1 MDTKQ
6 FKTNN
11 NNNNNNN
18 NNDNDNDNTNKC
30 ITKGWSPWTLFFQQ
44 GIWWPENWRW
54 DPWMMVKSL
63 HGQEV
68 PSVNIMHKSHS
79 DNGCH
84 ITIQLRWNSVDQLF
98 KLTLGSRVA
107 WGCSG
112 LPPCELN
119 MGCIWNQKKKNFC
132 IWQYSRLA
140 GTRKETQV
148 RWGPIGLCPR
158 LWIGISR
165 FKCLLGPPCCVLRK
179 ILYSYG
185 NSFQTGTF

>member
-1 MDTKQ
+1 MYNKRLVTLDFVFPARDLMTRELEMRPMD
-6 FKTNN
+6 
-11 NNNNNNN
+11 
-18 NNDNDNDNTNKC
+18 D
-30 ITKGWSPWTLFFQQ
+30 G
-44 GIWWPENWRW
+44 E
-54 DPWMMVKSL
+54 
-63 HGQEV
+63 
-68 PSVNIMHKSHS
+68 
-79 DNGCH
+79 
-84 ITIQLRWNSVDQLF
+84 
-98 KLTLGSRVA
+98 KLTWTGSSFCQYNAQITFRWWLTHNNTIAMKLCWSIIQTDLGLKSSLRVLWA
-107 WGCSG
+107 STMWAKHG
-112 LPPCELN
+112 LYLEP
-119 MGCIWNQKKKNFC
+119 KKKNFC

>member
-1 MDTKQ
+1 MINDISS
-6 FKTNN
+6 TNN
-11 NNNNNNN
+11 ECDNN
-18 NNDNDNDNTNKC
+18 NNDDDDDNDNTNKC

-68 PSVNIMHKSHS
+68 PSVNITHKSHS
-79 DNGCH
+79 DNGYH
-84 ITIQLRWNSVDQLF
+84 ITIQLQWNSVDQLF

-119 MGCIWNQKKKNFC
+119 MGCIWNQKKKK
-132 IWQYSRLA
+132 IVYSSIQGWLVQGKRH
-140 GTRKETQV
+140 
-148 RWGPIGLCPR
+148 RWGRDLLACALDCGLEFPGLSVC
-158 LWIGISR
+158 
-165 FKCLLGPPCCVLRK
+165 
-179 ILYSYG
+179 
-185 NSFQTGTF
+185 